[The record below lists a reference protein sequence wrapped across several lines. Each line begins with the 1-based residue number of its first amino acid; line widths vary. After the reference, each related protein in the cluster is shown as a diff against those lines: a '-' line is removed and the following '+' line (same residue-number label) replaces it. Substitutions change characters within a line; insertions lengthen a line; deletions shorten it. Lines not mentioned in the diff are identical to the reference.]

1 MKTLIILQAAA
12 SSSSPNY
19 LSIGAFLIILVLIA
33 LLIMKNNKSQ
43 TTVSKT
49 VNRDGNTNTNNS
61 GMTKPIQDQDSSNN
75 TDLSYVS
82 AIGSAI
88 SLICFFA
95 PCIGCSDKTM
105 SGADIGGEMWLVFI
119 TSAISLIAFF
129 FFKSLKTLSKAKIII
144 LLSSLVGLGFMLFK
158 YYKFQ
163 NNNYGFEI
171 KWGSIATL
179 GGMVISLL
187 GVAFLADDIQP
198 EKADNKNDNIFCSN
212 CGKSYLSTSAA
223 QFCDECGNKLGTN

>member
-1 MKTLIILQAAA
+1 MRILIILQAAA
-12 SSSSPNY
+12 SGSSPNY

-49 VNRDGNTNTNNS
+49 VNGDTNTNNS

-95 PCIGCSDKTM
+95 PWIGCSDKTI

-129 FFKSLKTLSKAKIII
+129 FFKSLKTLSKAKAIIV
-144 LLSSLVGLGFMLFK
+144 LSSLVGLGFMLFK

-187 GVAFLADDIQP
+187 GVTFLADDMQP
-198 EKADNKNDNIFCSN
+198 EKTDNENDKRFCSN
-212 CGKSYLSTSAA
+212 CGKSYLSTSTA
-223 QFCDECGNKLGTN
+223 QFCDKCGNKLEVQV